1 MSIQPVDSE
10 TWKHITYKELVS
22 MPIAQRK
29 LIARQIVASGA
40 LDRPMWLVE
49 GWGRFE
55 SLPALDETQIQ
66 QQAAHIVASM
76 SLEQKVRQMTPNT
89 TVEQYIPACLK
100 YNDFPYVAGEDA
112 ELGIPGTRFT
122 DGPTGIVMG
131 DASTCFPV
139 SMARAAT
146 WDPELEQKVGEA
158 LGVEARSLGANLFG
172 GVCVNLLRHPSWGR
186 SQETYGEDPM
196 LLGSMGSALV
206 RGVQRH
212 VMACV
217 KHYALNSMENGRYKI
232 NVSIDERSLRELYLP
247 HFKACVDAGV
257 AAVMTAYNK
266 VRGTYCGEN
275 PYLIRRIL
283 KGEWGFKGIVISD
296 FIFGLYNGPDA
307 AKAGLDIEMPIAGH
321 YGENLVAGVRS
332 GLVSEEIIDESAQRI
347 LATKLRFSKV
357 TSDKRYTVDQVA
369 CPEHRALAYEVALK
383 SAVLLKNEGPI
394 LPLNRSAITQLM
406 VLGPLADKANIGEM
420 KGSSHVYPPYVIT
433 PLAGLRQKL
442 GSGSTVTYSEHI
454 QDSQTEIAVSQS
466 DAVIVVVGLTSDDE
480 GEYIPHWD
488 SGCGGDRAQLQ
499 LNPADLRL
507 VAATSALNPRTIV
520 VLQGGGA
527 LITHPWDAQVASIL
541 MTWYPGMEG
550 GRALADILFGDFNPS
565 GRLPLTIPQSMDQLP
580 PFDKDEREVTYGYFH
595 GYFLTDR
602 ESSSVSYPF
611 GFGLS
616 YTTFNYS
623 NMRIIEHVLS
633 SASELQVE
641 VDVANTGSRDGM
653 EVVQLYVGCVVSRV
667 LRHKK
672 ELRAFEKIALKAG
685 ESRRVVLS
693 VPVSQLA
700 FWDVALGG
708 WNVERTSYL
717 AYIGSS
723 SLDRDLLVDTFEIGE

>member
-1 MSIQPVDSE
+1 MSNLHVDSE
-10 TWKHITYKELVS
+10 TWKHLTYKELIA
-22 MPIAQRK
+22 MPITQRK
-29 LIARQIVASGA
+29 VIAREIVASGA
-40 LDRPMWLVE
+40 LDRPVWTVG

-55 SLPALDETQIQ
+55 QLPLLGEAAMQ
-66 QQAAHIVASM
+66 QEAARIVATM

-89 TVEQYIPACLK
+89 TVEHYIPACLK

-186 SQETYGEDPM
+186 SQETYGEDPV
-196 LLGSMGSALV
+196 LLGAMGSALV

-217 KHYALNSMENGRYKI
+217 KHYALNSMENGRYKVNI
-232 NVSIDERSLRELYLP
+232 SIDERSLRELYLP

-283 KGEWGFKGIVISD
+283 KEEWGFKGIVISD
-296 FIFGLYNGPDA
+296 FIFGLYDGAGA

-321 YGENLVAGVRS
+321 YGENLVAAVRS

-347 LATKLRFSKV
+347 LATKLRFSRV
-357 TSDKRYTVDQVA
+357 TSDSCYATDQVA

-383 SAVLLKNEGPI
+383 SAVLLKNEGSI
-394 LPLNRSAITQLM
+394 LPIDRSALNRLV

-442 GSGSTVTYSEHI
+442 GNGTTVIYREHI
-454 QDSQTEIAVSQS
+454 QDSQTELAVSQS

-488 SGCGGDRAQLQ
+488 SGCGGDRSHLQ
-499 LNPADLRL
+499 LKQADVDL
-507 VAATSALNPRTIV
+507 VMAAVALNPRTIV

-527 LITHPWDAQVASIL
+527 IITYPWDAQVAAIL

-550 GRALADILFGDFNPS
+550 GRALADILFGDFNPC
-565 GRLPLTIPQSMDQLP
+565 GRLPLTIPRTMDQLP

-602 ESSSVSYPF
+602 DASVVSYPF
-611 GFGLS
+611 GYGLA
-616 YTTFNYS
+616 YTTFSYS
-623 NMRIIEHVLS
+623 SMRISERVLS
-633 SASELQVE
+633 NVGELHVE
-641 VDVANTGSRDGM
+641 VDVANTGASFGE
-653 EVVQLYVGCVVSRV
+653 EVVQLYVGCEVSRV

-672 ELRAFEKIALKAG
+672 DLRAFTKIELKAG

-700 FWDVALGG
+700 FWDEAKGG
-708 WNVERTSYL
+708 WDIERTSYL
-717 AYIGSS
+717 AYIGPS
-723 SLDRDLLVDTFEIGE
+723 SLDRDLLVDTFEIV